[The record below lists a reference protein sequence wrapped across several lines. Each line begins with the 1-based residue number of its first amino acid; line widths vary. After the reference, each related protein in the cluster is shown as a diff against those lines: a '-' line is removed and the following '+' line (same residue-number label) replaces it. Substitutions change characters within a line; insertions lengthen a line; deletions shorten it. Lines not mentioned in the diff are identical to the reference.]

1 MLGPANVDDQFP
13 VGQVTERGQGFDV
26 AVGHGGVRHGVDLLR
41 LRHQQVRHNL
51 VICKAAKG
59 DCV

>member
-1 MLGPANVDDQFP
+1 MLGPANVDHQFP